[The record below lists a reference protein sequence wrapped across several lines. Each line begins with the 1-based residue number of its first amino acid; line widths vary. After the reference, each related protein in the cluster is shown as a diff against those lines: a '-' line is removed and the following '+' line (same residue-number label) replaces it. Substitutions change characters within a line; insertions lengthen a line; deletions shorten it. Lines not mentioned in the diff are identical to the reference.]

1 MELKEQEKITSNALE
16 AEKIA
21 MKTFNYL
28 CKMNILFCCKTCSQ
42 LLTTNALIEKI
53 LRLKTGRIYFI
64 IEEEDDNSELI
75 TKFKSLLFIK
85 PELKINK
92 NPEFSTVGI
101 NEVYCRNCKSLI
113 GLKMKQTDDTQI
125 FMLNKIVL
133 KIEALKFFI
142 VEDLGIKPL
151 HFFYKIEDLKN
162 VDKEAMEIEEY
173 INQSGNQIQKFFDLL
188 SSQTKDLR
196 EIDSKKNDIDK
207 LGDILKYLIDKG
219 YI

>member
-28 CKMNILFCCKTCSQ
+28 CKMNILFCCKTCGQ

>member
-16 AEKIA
+16 AEKIC

>member
-16 AEKIA
+16 AEKIG

-53 LRLKTGRIYFI
+53 LRLKTGIIYFI

>member
-1 MELKEQEKITSNALE
+1 MEPKEQEKITSDALE
-16 AEKIA
+16 AEKIG

-28 CKMNILFCCKTCSQ
+28 CKMNILICCKTCNQ

-75 TKFKSLLFIK
+75 TKFKSLLLIK
-85 PELKINK
+85 HELKINN

-101 NEVYCRNCKSLI
+101 NEVYCGNCKSLI
-113 GLKMKQTDDTQI
+113 GLKMKQTDETQI
-125 FMLNKIVL
+125 FMLNRIVL

-162 VDKEAMEIEEY
+162 VDKEATEIEEY

-196 EIDSKKNDIDK
+196 DIDSKKNDIDK